1 MWELTKAFG
10 FESAHTLHRAVQAEG
25 SRRIHGHSYRALVTV
40 RGEPH
45 PETGMIVDA
54 GVLES
59 ALGAARDGLDHS
71 LLDEV
76 PGLGA
81 PTLENLCSWIWREL
95 ENGLPLLHRVEVRR
109 DSQGDSC
116 SYWGPIR

>member
-1 MWELTKAFG
+1 
-10 FESAHTLHRAVQAEG
+10 
-25 SRRIHGHSYRALVTV
+25 
-40 RGEPH
+40 
-45 PETGMIVDA
+45 
-54 GVLES
+54 
-59 ALGAARDGLDHS
+59 
-71 LLDEV
+71 V